1 MAGALSTN
9 QRQSVCR
16 MAAAVDSLA
25 RRNGI
30 MIIDPVVIT
39 GQGAAVGTNVTFS
52 RPYLPYPQPV
62 LSWADRI
69 GSDHQMRPGLS
80 GGHLVGGNL
89 VHQDFGV
96 PQNAGLIEIKV
107 PFITKDMKNAIWT
120 IYQAGGECH
129 VPTGRRD
136 DLECPYRVPQIEP
149 RTSTVSQRH
158 TPYSVT
164 LTSAYSQ
171 RYK

>member
-1 MAGALSTN
+1 
-9 QRQSVCR
+9 
-16 MAAAVDSLA
+16 
-25 RRNGI
+25 

-107 PFITKDMKNAIWT
+107 PFITKAMKNAIWT
-120 IYQAGGECH
+120 IYQAGGECQ
-129 VPTGRRD
+129 VYLPD
-136 DLECPYRVPQIEP
+136 DETTYECLMRVPQIEP

-164 LTSAYSQ
+164 LNFRVLSEV
-171 RYK
+171 